1 MATLLY
7 RLGHFASRRRWAV
20 LIVWLALLIGLGGAA
35 AAFSGT
41 MTSSFSIPGTKA
53 QAALDQL
60 GEKIPGAGDATG
72 RIVFAAPEGKTLAD
86 PAYQEAIGTVV
97 DQAKQL
103 PGVTNVVDPTTARTI
118 SPDGRV
124 AFA

>member
-7 RLGHFASRRRWAV
+7 RLGHFATRRRWAV

-53 QAALDQL
+53 QAALDEL
-60 GEKIPGAGDATG
+60 GEKIPGAGDASGGSSLPLRRARRWPSRTTS
-72 RIVFAAPEGKTLAD
+72 RPS
-86 PAYQEAIGTVV
+86 PPSSHRPRSC
-97 DQAKQL
+97 QA
-103 PGVTNVVDPTTARTI
+103 
-118 SPDGRV
+118 
-124 AFA
+124 